1 MIRNLH
7 SLGWIVLSNWQYCL
21 SILLNN
27 ILYIQLAAVVNTVDN
42 IVRKYF
48 YSYNYK
54 MEKKSISDTST
65 NEFKSNGGI

>member
-65 NEFKSNGGI
+65 NEFKSNRGI